1 MPRNLTNKQNILTLV
16 KFRYIIKLSSEKGT
30 IIMKA
35 TKRLLAAIL
44 SIVMMICAVPFS
56 VGAEDTLTTADG
68 FEYTVDTEK
77 GEVTITGYTG
87 DETDLVIPSEID
99 GYPVKA
105 IGNNAF
111 ENGSFEKVTLEGN
124 VETIGN
130 FAFDSCA
137 SLKAVE
143 LCHGVVYIGEG
154 AFAFC
159 RKLESLSFTYSVK
172 ELGWRAL
179 YSIHNV
185 GDSFSIYYL
194 GTAKQWNKIILNGND
209 GYFYP
214 APTIY
219 YVQDVY
225 CENGVEYTVDTE
237 TLEATV
243 TGQTTTE
250 ETVEILSE
258 IEGFPVK
265 YIGKAAFQ
273 DNSYIKSIY
282 VPENIEVIESSAFSG
297 CTNLEN
303 VYVENVK
310 SIGDSAFGNCE
321 SLKSVNIGNVE
332 KMGYGVF
339 SDCTSLT
346 CVEISGLKA
355 LPAQTFINCSLLS
368 TVILPEGLLEI
379 GGSAFAHCSSLE
391 SIDIPSTV
399 TVIND
404 YAFYECTGLKSIK
417 LPNVLTVNKAVFGG
431 CKSLESINIPISVDM
446 IGDRA
451 FESCESLKEITVPG
465 LVKSIGAGAFAGCTS
480 LSVVNIVSPL
490 GIESIGMYAFS
501 NCSSLERFT
510 VARTVTAVG
519 DSAFAGCEG
528 LLEIDY
534 HGTKADWK
542 KIVFGEGNELFLS
555 LPIKYHS
562 AANNK
567 GMTFEYDRQ
576 NLTATLVK
584 FETTVTTSLEIPA
597 EINGYKVTKIGMGCV
612 KINNRLKEVIIPDT
626 VTEIGEGAFYYGS
639 CLEKITIPASVKK
652 IGKGAFMYPIDDA
665 IYYTGTEEEWN
676 DIEIDERDNY
686 GLLKSKVV
694 FIKNGD
700 ANKDGKLNA
709 VDANL
714 MKRYLAGQVDAY
726 AICLEYADLNGDGAI
741 TAVDSLLIK
750 RKLAGAEA

>member
-1 MPRNLTNKQNILTLV
+1 
-16 KFRYIIKLSSEKGT
+16 
-30 IIMKA
+30 
-35 TKRLLAAIL
+35 
-44 SIVMMICAVPFS
+44 
-56 VGAEDTLTTADG
+56 
-68 FEYTVDTEK
+68 
-77 GEVTITGYTG
+77 
-87 DETDLVIPSEID
+87 
-99 GYPVKA
+99 
-105 IGNNAF
+105 
-111 ENGSFEKVTLEGN
+111 
-124 VETIGN
+124 
-130 FAFDSCA
+130 
-137 SLKAVE
+137 
-143 LCHGVVYIGEG
+143 
-154 AFAFC
+154 
-159 RKLESLSFTYSVK
+159 
-172 ELGWRAL
+172 
-179 YSIHNV
+179 
-185 GDSFSIYYL
+185 
-194 GTAKQWNKIILNGND
+194 
-209 GYFYP
+209 
-214 APTIY
+214 
-219 YVQDVY
+219 
-225 CENGVEYTVDTE
+225 
-237 TLEATV
+237 
-243 TGQTTTE
+243 
-250 ETVEILSE
+250 
-258 IEGFPVK
+258 
-265 YIGKAAFQ
+265 
-273 DNSYIKSIY
+273 
-282 VPENIEVIESSAFSG
+282 
-297 CTNLEN
+297 
-303 VYVENVK
+303 
-310 SIGDSAFGNCE
+310 
-321 SLKSVNIGNVE
+321 
-332 KMGYGVF
+332 MGYGVF

-346 CVEISGLKA
+346 CVEISELKA

-368 TVILPEGLLEI
+368 TIILPEGLLEI

-404 YAFYECTGLKSIK
+404 YAFYECTGLKIIK

-555 LPIKYHS
+555 LPIKYHT
-562 AANNK
+562 AANNN

-584 FETTVTTSLEIPA
+584 FEGSVTTVLEIPS
-597 EINGYKVTKIGMGCV
+597 EIYGYKITKIGMGCV
-612 KINNRLKEVIIPDT
+612 TINNRLKEIIIPET
-626 VTEIGEGAFYYGS
+626 VTEIGKGAFDDAY
-639 CLEKITIPASVKK
+639 LEKVTIYAGLKK
-652 IGKGAFMYPIDDA
+652 IGPDAFNYRILKT
-665 IYYTGTEEEWN
+665 IYFEGTEEDWN
-676 DIEIDERDNY
+676 SIDIEFEGFNTLDT
-686 GLLKSKVV
+686 SKVV

-714 MKRYLAGQVDAY
+714 MKRYLAGQVDAD

>member
-1 MPRNLTNKQNILTLV
+1 M
-16 KFRYIIKLSSEKGT
+16 
-30 IIMKA
+30 
-35 TKRLLAAIL
+35 
-44 SIVMMICAVPFS
+44 
-56 VGAEDTLTTADG
+56 
-68 FEYTVDTEK
+68 
-77 GEVTITGYTG
+77 
-87 DETDLVIPSEID
+87 
-99 GYPVKA
+99 
-105 IGNNAF
+105 
-111 ENGSFEKVTLEGN
+111 
-124 VETIGN
+124 
-130 FAFDSCA
+130 
-137 SLKAVE
+137 
-143 LCHGVVYIGEG
+143 
-154 AFAFC
+154 
-159 RKLESLSFTYSVK
+159 
-172 ELGWRAL
+172 
-179 YSIHNV
+179 
-185 GDSFSIYYL
+185 
-194 GTAKQWNKIILNGND
+194 
-209 GYFYP
+209 
-214 APTIY
+214 
-219 YVQDVY
+219 
-225 CENGVEYTVDTE
+225 
-237 TLEATV
+237 
-243 TGQTTTE
+243 
-250 ETVEILSE
+250 
-258 IEGFPVK
+258 
-265 YIGKAAFQ
+265 
-273 DNSYIKSIY
+273 
-282 VPENIEVIESSAFSG
+282 
-297 CTNLEN
+297 
-303 VYVENVK
+303 
-310 SIGDSAFGNCE
+310 
-321 SLKSVNIGNVE
+321 NIGNVE

-741 TAVDSLLIK
+741 TAIDSLLIK